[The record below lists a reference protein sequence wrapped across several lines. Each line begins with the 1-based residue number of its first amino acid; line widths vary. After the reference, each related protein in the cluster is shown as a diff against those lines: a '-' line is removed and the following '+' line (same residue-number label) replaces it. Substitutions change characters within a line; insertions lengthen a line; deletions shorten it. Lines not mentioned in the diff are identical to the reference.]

1 MILLTVNAFSQILFG
16 FLFECFDL
24 LMLTREL
31 DESILD
37 ELRKG
42 MCALVFIHRR
52 IVLETGLQTSVIQLE
67 SKSLLSQLTCWISY
81 TKYRSG
87 RLSSILFDDD
97 VDEVHRFVGNLV
109 AFLAQGSENT
119 EFYTGKLPVDER
131 CLRLLGWGL
140 IYVLPELKHPLDHV
154 LRFFEAMCSNAT
166 ACQKSALAVATLSS
180 CLIYKIESRLSGSP
194 HVYLSR
200 LMFISK
206 TVALRIFASQGCL
219 LAAIDQELE
228 KSFPRQ
234 LKDLALQELFYEMRT

>member
-31 DESILD
+31 DESIMD

-52 IVLETGLQTSVIQLE
+52 IVLETGLQTRVIQFE
-67 SKSLLSQLTCWISY
+67 SKSLFSQLICWISY
-81 TKYRSG
+81 TTNRNG

-109 AFLAQGSENT
+109 AFLDQGSEDT

-140 IYVLPELKHPLDHV
+140 VYVLPELKLPLDHV
-154 LRFFEAMCSNAT
+154 LRFFEDMCSNAT
-166 ACQKSALAVATLSS
+166 VYQKSVLAVATLSS
-180 CLIYKIESRLSGSP
+180 CLVYKIESRLAGSP
-194 HVYLSR
+194 QDYLSR
-200 LMFISK
+200 LMLIGK
-206 TVALRIFASQGCL
+206 TVALRVFESQECL
-219 LAAIDQELE
+219 HEAIAQELAMGF
-228 KSFPRQ
+228 SQQ
-234 LKDLALQELFYEMRT
+234 LRDLALQELFN